1 MQTVK
6 LSRITMLI
14 LALVITVL
22 AAACSPSASPTA
34 APSGGDT
41 NTTTSGSDDPTA
53 PVKGLYDALYAG
65 GEVASFVCNAAGV
78 DKAQLEAGYKSAADA
93 LTASGAKVDT
103 SGLTYTASNVTA
115 DKATV
120 TVGGKLSLDMA
131 GTKTDSPMPDTPINV
146 VKEADGWKICA

>member
-1 MQTVK
+1 MQTMK
-6 LSRITMLI
+6 FSRVITLI
-14 LALVITVL
+14 LALVIAVL

-34 APSGGDT
+34 APGGDT
-41 NTTTSGSDDPTA
+41 GSTGGAGDPA
-53 PVKGLYDALYAG
+53 AAVKGFYDALYTG
-65 GEVASFVCNAAGV
+65 GDVAAFVCNAAGV
-78 DKAQLEAGYKSAADA
+78 DKATLEAGYKSAADA

-146 VKEADGWKICA
+146 AKEGDAWKICA